1 MALATSRQQFL
12 VGSFGIRKNSHRPTG
27 GKTESKTRNF
37 RASAWVD
44 LAKELAK
51 RIMKVPLE
59 EVPLESEGGIQRL
72 GVFQT
77 RGPVRKMIAASGTE
91 QTVGGE
97 FLAPGKVRLIGS
109 WRLASRLVAK
119 GNHGEM

>member
-1 MALATSRQQFL
+1 M
-12 VGSFGIRKNSHRPTG
+12 
-27 GKTESKTRNF
+27 
-37 RASAWVD
+37 
-44 LAKELAK
+44 
-51 RIMKVPLE
+51 PLE
-59 EVPLESEGGIQRL
+59 EVPLESEGGIQRFL
-72 GVFQT
+72 GVSQT